1 MKKSLYS
8 LLSISLVISIITLS
22 GCATLMGEKSD
33 AAKAKGALGPVI
45 VVATPHVA
53 MEKKT
58 DVVVMGTGFQPG
70 KEIAFLITD
79 ADGVLTDITSAMKPE
94 PKADK
99 SGTWASTWNA
109 SDYVKSK
116 LIKKGVYVITAA
128 DSEYNAI
135 ALAPVNFFE
144 PPKKDDKKDKKEK
157 K

>member
-1 MKKSLYS
+1 MKKSLYT
-8 LLSISLVISIITLS
+8 LLSISLVIAILALS
-22 GCATLMGEKSD
+22 GCAMLTGGKSD
-33 AAKAKGALGPVI
+33 AAKEKSALGPVV

-58 DVVVMGTGFQPG
+58 EVVVMGTGFQPG

-99 SGTWASTWNA
+99 SGTWASTWDA
-109 SDYVKSK
+109 SDYVKNK
-116 LIKKGVYVITAA
+116 LVKKGVYVITAA
-128 DSEYNAI
+128 DSEYNPI
-135 ALAPVNFFE
+135 ALAPVNFYE
-144 PPKKDDKKDKKEK
+144 PPKKDDKEKKEK